1 MNELYG
7 ISRQNKDKKLTQKE
21 EFVEEEREPN
31 KIKMNQIRVKGNEK
45 IRKEKEGEE
54 NTERKTRY
62 DK

>member
-1 MNELYG
+1 MNDMEFQDR
-7 ISRQNKDKKLTQKE
+7 IKIKKITQKE

-31 KIKMNQIRVKGNEK
+31 KIKNQIRAKGNEK

-54 NTERKTRY
+54 NTERKPRY